1 MLDTYFQK
9 CYNIGNNTERKFNMN
24 IDKLIALV
32 CAGAMTV
39 GMTACGGEKADPVKT
54 YVPSYENVKPLGR
67 TMFTDDMLWLA
78 FSGSGAEFTFNGTR
92 AEIVIAGDDNAEKP
106 DNADNQARIAV
117 YVNGERVV
125 DDMIDHAEETYTVF
139 ESDTPSDCDIRIV
152 KLSETAM
159 STCAVKSITT
169 EGGDIKPAEKKE
181 HFIEFVGDSITC
193 GYGVDDEDKS
203 HHFSTKTEDV
213 TKTYAYKTAEALN
226 ADYSMVSISGYG
238 IISGYS
244 DGKKKVANQ
253 QLPKYYD
260 KLGFSYGTFN
270 GKKAASESWDF
281 TGYTPD
287 VIVVNLGTN
296 DESYTKN
303 MEDRVKDYTD
313 SYVEFLKN
321 IRSHN
326 PDAQIICTLGIM
338 GNGLYPYVEQA
349 VQNYTEETGDAKVCA
364 MPFDVQSPD
373 DGYAADWHPTE
384 ATHSKAADKLTAHIK
399 ETMGW

>member
-1 MLDTYFQK
+1 
-9 CYNIGNNTERKFNMN
+9 MN

-92 AEIVIAGDDNAEKP
+92 AEIVIAGDDDAEKP

-203 HHFSTKTEDV
+203 HHYSTKTEDV

-349 VQNYTEETGDAKVCA
+349 VQDYTEETGDAKVCA